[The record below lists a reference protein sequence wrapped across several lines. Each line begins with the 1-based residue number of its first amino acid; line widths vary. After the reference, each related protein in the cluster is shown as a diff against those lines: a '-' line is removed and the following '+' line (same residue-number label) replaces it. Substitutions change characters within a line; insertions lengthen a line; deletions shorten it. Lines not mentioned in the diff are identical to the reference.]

1 MSNVND
7 MLFGQFLFDIHWQ
20 LYEFKSITLTIMSVP
35 RKLKYKGT
43 IEMLLCDLQR
53 MLWVLSYYD
62 YEMHILIWVS
72 EVKFDIGT
80 VHH

>member
-53 MLWVLSYYD
+53 MLRRFHID

-72 EVKFDIGT
+72 EVKLDIGT